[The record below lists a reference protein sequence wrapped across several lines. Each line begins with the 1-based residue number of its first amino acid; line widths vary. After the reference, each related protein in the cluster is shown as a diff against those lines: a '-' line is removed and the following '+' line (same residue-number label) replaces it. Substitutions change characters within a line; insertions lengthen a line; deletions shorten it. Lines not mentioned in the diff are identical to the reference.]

1 MSQGQKSYLAG
12 QEAASPQIVNEAMT
26 HGVHHAYWF
35 ALALCCIAFFT
46 ALFIKKAVA
55 PDFDQE

>member
-1 MSQGQKSYLAG
+1 LAG
-12 QEAASPQIVNEAMT
+12 QEAVSKQVVHEAMT